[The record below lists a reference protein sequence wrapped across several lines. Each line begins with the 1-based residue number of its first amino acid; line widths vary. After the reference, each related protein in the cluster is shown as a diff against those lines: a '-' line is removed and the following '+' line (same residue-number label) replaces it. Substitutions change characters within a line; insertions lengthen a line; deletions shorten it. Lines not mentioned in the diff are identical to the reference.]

1 MVQTGNYAKILCRLG
16 GVEGEGI
23 KCNKKAH

>member
-1 MVQTGNYAKILCRLG
+1 MVQTGSYAKILCALG